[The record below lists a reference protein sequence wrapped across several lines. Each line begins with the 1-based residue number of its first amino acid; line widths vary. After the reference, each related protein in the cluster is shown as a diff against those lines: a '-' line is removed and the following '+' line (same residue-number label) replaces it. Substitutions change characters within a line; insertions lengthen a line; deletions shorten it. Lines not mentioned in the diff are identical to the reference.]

1 MVNKSFKD
9 IIILF
14 YFVHRLFFTAG
25 CASVFRQKKAPN
37 LVEPLDRAI
46 LGYRAQWPILALPKG
61 GYTLVTLPRTVT
73 PYRDS
78 MDGIRDHVTYQTLV
92 TR

>member
-1 MVNKSFKD
+1 MSGNSPCALMA
-9 IIILF
+9 IYI
-14 YFVHRLFFTAG
+14 RLYFFT
-25 CASVFRQKKAPN
+25 SIYK
-37 LVEPLDRAI
+37 LSPLLPFVQLITTR
-46 LGYRAQWPILALPKG
+46 PIPIGAKSKG

-78 MDGIRDHVTYQTLV
+78 VDGAHDHVTYQKLV